1 MRPCC
6 AAEAWWQEIDCEEV
20 VMGSATVQGRL
31 WGTGPGDW
39 AEVIEPLLR
48 PIHLATMEALSPLA
62 GLSLLDAG
70 CGAGLAL
77 RLAAEQGARVSGL
90 DASAALLDV
99 ARGRLPDTELRVGD
113 IEELPYDDATFDV
126 VTAFNSIQYASD
138 PKTAVAELARV
149 ARPGGRVAIE
159 VWGESARCET
169 EVFFARLKELAPS
182 PPGTAAPLAASEPGV
197 VEGLLTAAGL
207 EPCAAGEAEC
217 PFIFRDLDAGWRGQC
232 SAGPLQRVIQLVGAA
247 AVREV
252 FDEVHARYRQP
263 DGSYRQ
269 ENVFRYVI
277 ARKPG

>member
-1 MRPCC
+1 
-6 AAEAWWQEIDCEEV
+6 
-20 VMGSATVQGRL
+20 MGTANVQGQL
-31 WGTGPGDW
+31 WGTSPRDW

-48 PIHLATMEALSPLA
+48 PIHQATMEALAPLS

-70 CGAGLAL
+70 CGTGLAL
-77 RLAAEQGARVSGL
+77 RLAAERGARVSGL

-99 ARGRLPDTELRVGD
+99 ARAQLPDADLRVGD
-113 IEELPYDDATFDV
+113 IEELPYDDAAFDV

-159 VWGESARCET
+159 AWGEPSRCET
-169 EVFFARLKELAPS
+169 EVFFARLKELAAP
-182 PPGTAAPLAASEPGV
+182 PPGTAAPLAVSEPGI

-207 EPCAAGEAEC
+207 EPCAAGEAAC
-217 PFIFRDLDAGWRGQC
+217 PFIYPDLDTGWRGQS
-232 SAGPLQRVIQLVGAA
+232 SAGPLQRVIQLVGEEK
-247 AVREV
+247 VRDA
-252 FDEVHARYRQP
+252 FDEVHALYQRP

-269 ENVFRYVI
+269 ENAFRYVI